1 MSTRE
6 MICYY
11 AGGGAVLFFCI
22 AISYWSVN
30 FFIRQ
35 FTERSCQQFREHM
48 LNEAERALKLF
59 REGLCEQI
67 VQQENRS
74 DSLAKLYATLID
86 LLRVGKEFVAALGSG
101 ELQQAEKMLRT
112 IRSTGET
119 FAEMY
124 QKQSLHFPDE
134 FCSTLK
140 GFMTQQK
147 SVVQLIEN
155 SWGAMQ
161 GDAAESGRR
170 VSEIKQNWLQFED
183 RITCVMDLM
192 RNEFRNRHPAGNIM
206 MKWLNAPPP
215 PGIQGSEGTTCRR
228 SPR

>member
-1 MSTRE
+1 

-119 FAEMY
+119 FGEMY
-124 QKQSLHFPDE
+124 QKQSLHFPDD

-147 SVVQLIEN
+147 SVVQHIEN

-161 GDAAESGRR
+161 GDAVESGRH

>member
-1 MSTRE
+1 MGTRE
-6 MICYY
+6 MISYY
-11 AGGGAVLFFCI
+11 AGGGAVLLFCI

-35 FTERSCQQFREHM
+35 VTERSCQQFREHM
-48 LNEAERALKLF
+48 LKEAERALKLF

-67 VQQENRS
+67 VQQESRS

-101 ELQQAEKMLRT
+101 EMQQAEKMLRT
-112 IRSTGET
+112 VRSTGDT
-119 FAEMY
+119 FSDMY
-124 QKQSLHFPDE
+124 QKQSLHFPDD

-140 GFMTQQK
+140 GFVAQQK

-161 GDAAESGRR
+161 GDAAESGRQI
-170 VSEIKQNWLQFED
+170 SEIKKQWLQFED
-183 RITCVMDLM
+183 SITCVMDLM

-206 MKWLNAPPP
+206 MKWLNDPPASRG
-215 PGIQGSEGTTCRR
+215 PG
-228 SPR
+228 